1 MGITDKKRNDSCSNI
16 ENEIEIKRP
25 RLSPDD
31 NVTASAS
38 LKISHDDDVS
48 HENDLG
54 RYAGQRQTHQ
64 LSIVKIKDLLQ
75 NPWVPPKGYNFQLDA
90 SNLPRKLNYAWLEQY
105 RPWLVYSKTLKG
117 ALCKYCVLFPPAPG
131 SFKGVLGSFIVK
143 PFIKFKNIHEDCR
156 KHATTNLHLSATAAA
171 KALLEN
177 VPVDIQMQSFH
188 RKTIEENKQI
198 LASIISCIIFCG
210 THDMPLRGK
219 EADGG
224 VFLDL
229 LNLRINSGDHTLRN
243 HIEKCRRNASYTSPK
258 IQNEL
263 ISICGEVIK
272 GDVLTEIK
280 NEFYSVLADET
291 ADIAGKEQLSLG
303 LRFFDKS
310 QNAIR
315 EEFLGFVELNSL
327 NASSIAET
335 IDQFLISSNLSPQNC
350 VGFGFDGC
358 STMAGKEGGVQAILR
373 KKIHYS
379 HVLPLCKPPAQSGS

>member
-1 MGITDKKRNDSCSNI
+1 
-16 ENEIEIKRP
+16 
-25 RLSPDD
+25 
-31 NVTASAS
+31 
-38 LKISHDDDVS
+38 
-48 HENDLG
+48 
-54 RYAGQRQTHQ
+54 
-64 LSIVKIKDLLQ
+64 
-75 NPWVPPKGYNFQLDA
+75 
-90 SNLPRKLNYAWLEQY
+90 
-105 RPWLVYSKTLKG
+105 
-117 ALCKYCVLFPPAPG
+117 
-131 SFKGVLGSFIVK
+131 
-143 PFIKFKNIHEDCR
+143 
-156 KHATTNLHLSATAAA
+156 
-171 KALLEN
+171 
-177 VPVDIQMQSFH
+177 MQSFH

-210 THDMPLRGK
+210 THSMPLRGK

-229 LNLRINSGDHTLRN
+229 LNLRINSGDHTLKN
-243 HIEKCRRNASYTSPK
+243 HIEKCRRNASYTSPQ

-303 LRFFDKS
+303 LRFFDER

-315 EEFLGFVELNSL
+315 EKFLGFVELNSL

-350 VGFGFDGC
+350 VGFGFDGWKRRR
-358 STMAGKEGGVQAILR
+358 SSGHFK

-379 HVLPLCKPPAQSGS
+379 HVLPLCKSPAQSGS